1 LWVVVGCGW
10 GCGCGL
16 VVVGCVLWVVVGCV
30 VVVVGWVGCV
40 VVVVGCGCGWLWVG
54 GCGLWVGLV
63 VVVVGCGCGLVV
75 GGWWVVGLWVGLWFK
90 AGLER
95 VYRSSNSQAS
105 PVTTAYRRPICL
117 YRDSPEGRKSRTL
130 QEGYYDDISFV

>member
-1 LWVVVGCGW
+1 VIWWVVGLWLWVVVGW
-10 GCGCGL
+10 VGCGL
-16 VVVGCVLWVVVGCV
+16 VVVGWWLVGCCGWLVVGLWVVGWWV
-30 VVVVGWVGCV
+30 VRLV
-40 VVVVGCGCGWLWVG
+40 
-54 GCGLWVGLV
+54 GCGLWVV
-63 VVVVGCGCGLVV
+63 VM
-75 GGWWVVGLWVGLWFK
+75 FK

>member
-1 LWVVVGCGW
+1 M
-10 GCGCGL
+10 
-16 VVVGCVLWVVVGCV
+16 LWVVVGCV

-40 VVVVGCGCGWLWVG
+40 VVVVGWWLVV
-54 GCGLWVGLV
+54 GCGLWVGGL
-63 VVVVGCGCGLVV
+63 VGCGCGLWVA
-75 GGWWVVGLWVGLWFK
+75 GCGLLGWWVVCCGLWVVCCGLVSCVLWFK

>member
-1 LWVVVGCGW
+1 MGCWVVRLCGLWLVGLWLWV
-10 GCGCGL
+10 GCGL
-16 VVVGCVLWVVVGCV
+16 VVGFGLGCGLL
-30 VVVVGWVGCV
+30 
-40 VVVVGCGCGWLWVG
+40 GCGWL
-54 GCGLWVGLV
+54 GCGLWVGGLLGWLGWW
-63 VVVVGCGCGLVV
+63 VGCGC
-75 GGWWVVGLWVGLWFK
+75 WFK

>member
-1 LWVVVGCGW
+1 VVVGCGW
-10 GCGCGL
+10 W
-16 VVVGCVLWVVVGCV
+16 VVGL
-30 VVVVGWVGCV
+30 VVVVGWVVGWLWVVGLLGCVLCV
-40 VVVVGCGCGWLWVG
+40 VVDCGLWVG
-54 GCGLWVGLV
+54 GCGL
-63 VVVVGCGCGLVV
+63 CC
-75 GGWWVVGLWVGLWFK
+75 GWWVGGLWVGGLLGWWLVVLWFK